1 MKILAI
7 SDSHMRHRD
16 LELPLTDVIIH
27 AGDVSS
33 TGAIAEILDFLDW
46 FSALPHPYKIFI
58 AGNHDFA
65 FERNNDELRALVP
78 ANVIYLEN
86 CGVDIEGIYIWGSPV
101 QPTFYNWAFNVDR
114 GADIKKYWDLIPSH
128 TQILITHGP
137 PMEILDRTVR
147 YKNVGCEELKI
158 AVERIK
164 PNYHIFG
171 HIHEAYGN
179 WNNGFT
185 EFINAS
191 VLNEKY
197 IYTNDPIVFEI

>member
-1 MKILAI
+1 MKIIAI
-7 SDSHMRHRD
+7 SDTHMRHHD
-16 LELPLTDVIIH
+16 LELPLADVIIH

-33 TGAIAEILDFLDW
+33 TGAKEEILDFLNW
-46 FSALPHPYKIFI
+46 FSALPHTYKIFI

-65 FERNNDELRALVP
+65 FERNNEELRAAVP
-78 ANVIYLEN
+78 DNIIYLEN
-86 CGVDIEGIYIWGSPV
+86 CGIEIEGIYIWGSPV

-114 GADIKKYWDLIPSH
+114 GAAIKKYWDLIPST

-171 HIHEAYGN
+171 HIHEAYGT
-179 WNNGFT
+179 WDNGTT

-191 VLNEKY
+191 LLNEKY